1 MTIPAFM
8 KDSEIWKE
16 DDFHQKREIIWNIWE
31 IREEKETERK
41 RGERGKGR
49 DVGRW
54 RVGLVT
60 KLMPGI
66 D

>member
-41 RGERGKGR
+41 RGGRGKGR
-49 DVGRW
+49 DVGR
-54 RVGLVT
+54 
-60 KLMPGI
+60 
-66 D
+66 